1 MFASGF
7 YDFVLR
13 EKSDCNTL
21 YICVCILEYNKALI
35 PPLLYSSSFLPC
47 SSPPL
52 LLCPPRAPS
61 FSNDLHQQ
69 LAMEGGLIPLLVH
82 ARDNLAINSAARQ
95 LELFLGGV
103 LDGGGY
109 GV

>member
-1 MFASGF
+1 
-7 YDFVLR
+7 
-13 EKSDCNTL
+13 
-21 YICVCILEYNKALI
+21 
-35 PPLLYSSSFLPC
+35 
-47 SSPPL
+47 
-52 LLCPPRAPS
+52 
-61 FSNDLHQQ
+61 
-69 LAMEGGLIPLLVH
+69 MEGGLIPLLVH